1 MRRTYKN
8 QSGTLLKKTENIL
21 SEIVKKR
28 LIDIEQKKTFIN
40 KDELIYKCNQITN
53 INSLEKKI
61 NTNKNMSVIA
71 EMKRSS
77 PSAGILKENLIPK
90 NRAKEYHEF
99 GATGISVLTEPD
111 FFNGSILDLKEVA
124 KISKPNGVPLLCKD
138 FIIDEYQIYEAKANG
153 ADCILLIIGILEPEQ
168 YKILYALCKQLEL
181 DVIVEIFDE
190 KELDIAMEISPKIIG
205 INNRNLKTLNTS
217 LEVFVNLSKYIPDN
231 IIKIA
236 ESGMKN
242 IDDIKCMKDY
252 GANGILIG
260 ETLMKQNNDLS
271 SFMKKITTITSK

>member
-1 MRRTYKN
+1 M
-8 QSGTLLKKTENIL
+8 KKTENIL

-40 KDELIYKCNQITN
+40 KDELIYKCNQIIN